1 MLAAT
6 RAVRAPKFRHFGRTP
21 MTPPP
26 ATVFLIDV
34 DNTLLDNDR
43 VVADLRAHLEQ
54 AFGAESAGRYWVAF
68 EQLRSELGYVDYLG
82 ALQRYR
88 AEESRRGM
96 SDSRL
101 LLMSSFLIDY
111 PFADRL
117 YPGALEALKHLRRH
131 GPTVILSDGDVVF
144 QPRKVQRSG
153 LWEATEGRVLIYVH
167 KEQMLDTI
175 EQCHPARHYVMVDD
189 KLRILSAMK
198 AIWGPRLTT
207 VFVRQGHYALDAQAI
222 AAYAPADITIERI
235 GDLINFDF
243 PST

>member
-1 MLAAT
+1 
-6 RAVRAPKFRHFGRTP
+6 
-21 MTPPP
+21 MTSPSS
-26 ATVFLIDV
+26 TVFLIDV

-43 VVADLRAHLEQ
+43 VIADLGTRLEQ
-54 AFGAESAGRYWVAF
+54 ALGADSAGRYWTAL
-68 EQLRSELGYVDYLG
+68 EQLRDELGYVDYLG

-88 AEESRRGM
+88 AGESSLGM
-96 SDSRL
+96 SDPRL
-101 LLMSSFLIDY
+101 LQMSNFLIDY

-117 YPGALEALKHLRRH
+117 YPGALETLEHLRRH

-153 LWEATEGRVLIYVH
+153 LWEATGGRVLIYVH
-167 KEQMLDTI
+167 KEEMLDAV
-175 EQCHPARHYVMVDD
+175 EQSHPARHYVMIDD

-207 VFVRQGHYALDAQAI
+207 VFVRQGHYALDTQAI
-222 AAYAPADITIERI
+222 AAYAPADITVERI
-235 GDLINFDF
+235 SDLINFDF

>member
-1 MLAAT
+1 
-6 RAVRAPKFRHFGRTP
+6 
-21 MTPPP
+21 MTQTP

-43 VVADLRAHLEQ
+43 VIADLHERLDQ
-54 AFGAESAGRYWVAF
+54 AFGAEIASSYWTGF
-68 EQLRSELGYVDYLG
+68 EQLRDELGYVDYLG
-82 ALQRYR
+82 ALQRFR
-88 AEESRRGM
+88 AGASRGGM
-96 SDSRL
+96 SDPQL
-101 LLMSSFLIDY
+101 LRMSEFLIDY

-117 YPGALEALKHLRRH
+117 YPGALETLKQLRRH

-153 LWEATEGRVLIYVH
+153 LWEAAEGRVLIYVH
-167 KEQMLDTI
+167 KEEMLDLV
-175 EQCHPARHYVMVDD
+175 EQRHPARHYVMIDD

-207 VFVRQGHYALDAQAI
+207 VFVRQGHYALDAGAN
-222 AAYAPADITIERI
+222 AAYAPADITVERI
-235 GDLINFDF
+235 SDLINFDF

>member
-1 MLAAT
+1 
-6 RAVRAPKFRHFGRTP
+6 
-21 MTPPP
+21 MTQPP

-43 VVADLRAHLEQ
+43 VIADLHTHLEEN
-54 AFGAESAGRYWVAF
+54 FGAESSARYWDAL
-68 EQLRSELGYVDYLG
+68 EALRTELGYVDYLG

-101 LLMSSFLIDY
+101 LLMSGFLIDY

-117 YPGALEALKHLRRH
+117 YPGAL
-131 GPTVILSDGDVVF
+131 
-144 QPRKVQRSG
+144 
-153 LWEATEGRVLIYVH
+153 IYVH
-167 KEQMLDTI
+167 KEEMLDAVA
-175 EQCHPARHYVMVDD
+175 QSHPAGHYVMIDD

-198 AIWGPRLTT
+198 AVWGPRLTT

>member
-1 MLAAT
+1 
-6 RAVRAPKFRHFGRTP
+6 
-21 MTPPP
+21 MTQPP

-43 VVADLRAHLEQ
+43 VIADLRARLEES
-54 AFGAESAGRYWVAF
+54 FGAESASRYWVAF
-68 EQLRSELGYVDYLG
+68 EQLRDQLGYVDYLG
-82 ALQRYR
+82 ALQRFR
-88 AEESRRGM
+88 AGESRLGM
-96 SDSRL
+96 SDPRL
-101 LLMSSFLIDY
+101 LQMSNFLLDY

-117 YPGALEALKHLRRH
+117 YPGALEALKHLRRQ
-131 GPTVILSDGDVVF
+131 GPTVILSDGDAVF

-153 LWEATEGRVLIYVH
+153 LGDATEGRVQIYVH
-167 KEQMLDTI
+167 KEQMLDVV
-175 EQCHPARHYVMVDD
+175 EQLHPARHYVMVDD

-222 AAYAPADITIERI
+222 AAYAPADITVERI
-235 GDLINFDF
+235 ADLINFDF

>member
-1 MLAAT
+1 
-6 RAVRAPKFRHFGRTP
+6 
-21 MTPPP
+21 MTQP
-26 ATVFLIDV
+26 ASTVFLIDV

-43 VVADLRAHLEQ
+43 VVADLHTHLDET
-54 AFGAESAGRYWVAF
+54 FGPESASRYWVAL
-68 EQLRSELGYVDYLG
+68 EALRSELGYVDYLG

-88 AEESRRGM
+88 AEESQRGM

-101 LLMSSFLIDY
+101 LLMSGFLIDY

-117 YPGALEALKHLRRH
+117 YPGALAALEHLRRH

-167 KEQMLDTI
+167 KEQMLDAVA
-175 EQCHPARHYVMVDD
+175 QCHPAAHYVMVDD

-207 VFVRQGHYALDAQAI
+207 VFVRQGHYALDTQAI
-222 AAYAPADITIERI
+222 AAYAPADITVECI
-235 GDLINFDF
+235 GDLVNLDF
-243 PST
+243 SST